1 MASFYPQ
8 INSDSLRKK
17 LHDLGLR
24 EDDSGYWYLDTFS
37 KIDWLIA
44 SYDDELRVA
53 KKVGVDKNGEGYF
66 SGLGE
71 TLYCSD
77 EEKVLEQVNKLLKQ
91 VKKLTLTQKK
101 KKMEK
106 RMNNLKKDFK

>member
-8 INSDSLRKK
+8 INNDSLKK
-17 LHDLGLR
+17 KFQDLGLR
-24 EDDSGYWYLDTFS
+24 EDNSGYWYLDSFS

-53 KKVGVDKNGEGYF
+53 KKVSVDKNGEGCF

-71 TLYCSD
+71 TIYCSD

-91 VKKLTLTQKK
+91 VKRLELTKKK
-101 KKMEK
+101 KKMK
-106 RMNNLKKDFK
+106 MRMNKLSKDFK

>member
-1 MASFYPQ
+1 MFNYPQ
-8 INSDSLRKK
+8 INNDSLRKK
-17 LHDLGLR
+17 LQELGLR
-24 EDDSGYWYLDTFS
+24 EDDTGYWYLDSFS

-53 KKVGVDKNGEGYF
+53 KKVGVDKYGEGYF

-77 EEKVLEQVNKLLKQ
+77 EEIVLKEVNKLLKQ
-91 VKKLTLTQKK
+91 VKKLDLTKKK
-101 KKMEK
+101 KKMK
-106 RMNNLKKDFK
+106 VRMNKLSKDFK